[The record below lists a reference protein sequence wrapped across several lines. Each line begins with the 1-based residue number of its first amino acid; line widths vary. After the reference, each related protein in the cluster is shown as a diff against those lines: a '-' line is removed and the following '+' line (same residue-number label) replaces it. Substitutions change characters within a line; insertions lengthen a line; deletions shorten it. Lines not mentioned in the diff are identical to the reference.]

1 MENPLSEAHEEIKH
15 LEHVAA
21 SRLKVIL
28 TVSILIVTMLTTL
41 AGVMAAIW
49 SAKES
54 ESQRARQQA
63 TADSLKSSLE
73 ATAQQAAVDQTI
85 DDVTEAAWRSAF
97 LNVDSLEVTDST
109 LVTALQTQAK
119 AATQVQNTISASLPK
134 GANGSSYVAGLRKPA
149 LVSAEEAK
157 AEAQA
162 SVGWLGKNNSALAV
176 VSMLALSLFL
186 LGLALTIS
194 SRAVQV
200 GFTALAIVMTVI
212 AGARL
217 AQIAAK
223 SIVVASDTCIE
234 RYGAAVTVANSG
246 KMDDATKTLDAVVGD
261 CGGFADAWTALGQ
274 VRFDASSAKARGS
287 SQDAFQT
294 ALDVSDAKSADL
306 YNNLGYIETVNK
318 DYADAERNLQTAGK
332 LAPENPVVL
341 ASRAELAA
349 AKGDSA
355 GADRFLDEALNIV
368 ATHGPYFRDQFFFA
382 ALRSDERD
390 FASAGITGS
399 TVSDFFRK
407 GREAEA
413 SIGALGSITPGDTH
427 GAHITGLI
435 LKMSATKL
443 GQYAKF
449 VTIGFTYS
457 NLAVG
462 DHISLRFYA
471 NGVTYDPIASI
482 PDTVVSSNSTL
493 VGSGVEQPDSHF
505 RLGLSNTGQTT
516 MEVYL
521 NGVSQGEVSI
531 TIPAG

>member
-15 LEHVAA
+15 LEHVSA
-21 SRLKVIL
+21 SRLKVVL
-28 TVSILIVTMLTTL
+28 TISILIVTMLTTL

-54 ESQRARQQA
+54 ASQRARQQS

-73 ATAQQAAVDQTI
+73 ATAQQSTSDQAI
-85 DDVTEAAWRSAF
+85 DDSTEALWRSAF
-97 LNVDSLEVTDST
+97 LNVDSLQVTDTS
-109 LVTALQTQAK
+109 LKTALQTQAK
-119 AATQVQNTISASLPK
+119 SALTVQKTIAASLPK

-149 LVSAEEAK
+149 LVSAELAK
-157 AEAQA
+157 ADAQA

-176 VSMLALSLFL
+176 VTTLALSLFL

-194 SRAVQV
+194 SRAVQI

-217 AQIAAK
+217 AQIAAE
-223 SIVVASDTCIE
+223 SIVLPSDSCIA
-234 RYGAAVTVANSG
+234 RYGDAVTAANSG
-246 KMDDATKTLDAVVGD
+246 DMTGATKTLDAVVGD
-261 CGGFADAWTALGQ
+261 CTSFADAWTALGQ
-274 VRFDASSAKARGS
+274 VRFDASSAKARTGT
-287 SQDAFQT
+287 QQAFQE
-294 ALDVSDAKSADL
+294 ALDVSDAKSASL
-306 YNNLGYIETVNK
+306 YNNIGYIETVNK
-318 DYADAERNLQTAGK
+318 DYADADRNLTVAGE

-349 AKGDSA
+349 ARGDST
-355 GADRFLDEALNIV
+355 GAHKFLDEALDIV

-382 ALRSDERD
+382 ALRTDERD
-390 FASAGITGS
+390 FTSAGITGRS
-399 TVSDFFRK
+399 ISDFFLE

-435 LKMSATKL
+435 LKTSDTEL
-443 GQYAKF
+443 GRVAKF

-457 NLAVG
+457 DLAVG

-505 RLGLSNTGQTT
+505 RLGLSNTGETT

-531 TIPAG
+531 NVPPN